1 MRNVVEVKDL
11 VKHYR
16 KIKAVDG
23 ISFCVY
29 ENEIFGMVGP
39 NGAGKTTT
47 IECIE
52 GLKKADTGLIKVLGL
67 NPATNRERINERIG
81 VQLQETNYQD
91 RIKVYEICELFT
103 SLYKEPSNYVELLKR
118 FDLYEFK
125 NHYVMKLSGG
135 QKQKLSIILALI
147 SNPEIIFLDELTTGL
162 DPKARRDMWQI
173 VKEFKNEGRT
183 IFLTTHYMEEAEE
196 LCDRVAIVDNGKIIA
211 LGTPEEL
218 IERSEIENTITFET
232 KNIAIEALKKV
243 KGVHQATFVNGEVKI
258 LGLGEDLLK
267 DIVEFL
273 YSNKIYFKNLKT
285 KQPNLEDTFLK
296 LTGREYAGG
305 NNENLN

>member
-1 MRNVVEVKDL
+1 MRSVVVVKDL
-11 VKHYR
+11 VKHYGR
-16 KIKAVDG
+16 IKAIDG
-23 ISFCVY
+23 ISFSIY

-52 GLKKADTGLIKVLGL
+52 GLKKPDTGVIEVLGL
-67 NPATNRERINERIG
+67 NPATNRERIYERIG
-81 VQLQETNYQD
+81 VQLQETSFQD
-91 RIKVYEICELFT
+91 RIKIYEICELFV
-103 SLYKEPSNYVELLKR
+103 SFYKRPLSYIELLKR

-125 NHYVMKLSGG
+125 NNFVMKLSGG

-162 DPKARRDMWQI
+162 DPKARRGMWQSM
-173 VKEFKNEGRT
+173 KELRNEGRT

-267 DIVEFL
+267 DVVEFL
-273 YSNKIYFKNLKT
+273 YSNKIYFKNLRT

-296 LTGREYAGG
+296 FTGKEYTGG
-305 NNENLN
+305 NNESFN

>member
-11 VKHYR
+11 VKHYGR
-16 KIKAVDG
+16 IKAIDG
-23 ISFCVY
+23 ISFSIY

-52 GLKKADTGLIKVLGL
+52 GLKKPDTGVIEVLGL
-67 NPATNRERINERIG
+67 NPATNRERIYERIG
-81 VQLQETNYQD
+81 VQLQETSFQD
-91 RIKVYEICELFT
+91 RIKIYEICELFV
-103 SLYKEPSNYVELLKR
+103 SFYKRPLSYIELLKR

-162 DPKARRDMWQI
+162 DPKARRDIWQI

-273 YSNKIYFKNLKT
+273 YSNKIYFKNLRT

-296 LTGREYAGG
+296 FTGKEYTGG

>member
-1 MRNVVEVKDL
+1 MKNVVVVEDL
-11 VKHYR
+11 VKHYG

-23 ISFCVY
+23 VSFSVY

-52 GLKKADTGLIKVLGL
+52 GLKKPDTGVIEVLGL
-67 NPATNRERINERIG
+67 NPATNRERIYERIG
-81 VQLQETNYQD
+81 VQLQETSFQD
-91 RIKVYEICELFT
+91 RIKIYEICELFV
-103 SLYKEPSNYVELLKR
+103 SFYKRPLSYIELLKR

-173 VKEFKNEGRT
+173 VKEMRSEGRT

-196 LCDRVAIVDNGKIIA
+196 LCDRVAIVDEGRIIA
-211 LGTPEEL
+211 LDTPEGL
-218 IERSEIENTITFET
+218 IEKSGIEHTVTFET
-232 KNIAIEALKKV
+232 ENIDIEALKRV
-243 KGVHQATFVNGEVKI
+243 NGVHQITFVNGEVKI
-258 LGLGEDLLK
+258 LGLGDDLLK
-267 DIVEFL
+267 DVVDFL
-273 YSNKIYFKNLKT
+273 YANNIYFKNLKT

-296 LTGREYAGG
+296 FTGKEYIGG
-305 NNENLN
+305 NNENFN

>member
-1 MRNVVEVKDL
+1 MRNVVVVEDL
-11 VKHYR
+11 VKHYG

-23 ISFCVY
+23 VSFSVY

-52 GLKKADTGLIKVLGL
+52 GLKKQDAGVIEVLGL
-67 NPATNRERINERIG
+67 NPSTNREKIYDHIG

-103 SLYKEPSNYVELLKR
+103 SLYKEPLNYSELLKR
-118 FDLYEFK
+118 FDLYEFE

-147 SNPEIIFLDELTTGL
+147 SNPKIIFLDELTTGL

-173 VKEFKNEGRT
+173 VKELRSEGRT

-196 LCDRVAIVDNGKIIA
+196 LCDRVAIVDDGRIIA
-211 LGTPEEL
+211 LDTPEGL
-218 IERSEIENTITFET
+218 IEKSGIENTITFET
-232 KNIAIEALKKV
+232 KNIDIEALKRV
-243 KGVHQATFVNGEVKI
+243 DGVHQITFINGEVKI
-258 LGLGEDLLK
+258 LGLGDDLLK
-267 DIVEFL
+267 DVVDFL
-273 YSNKIYFKNLKT
+273 YSNKIYFKNLRT

-296 LTGREYAGG
+296 FTGREYTGG

>member
-1 MRNVVEVKDL
+1 MRNVVVVEDL
-11 VKHYR
+11 VKHYG

-23 ISFCVY
+23 VSFSVY

-52 GLKKADTGLIKVLGL
+52 GLKKQDAGVIEVLGL
-67 NPATNRERINERIG
+67 NPSTNREKIYEHIG

-103 SLYKEPSNYVELLKR
+103 SLYKGPLNYIELLKR
-118 FDLYEFK
+118 FDLYEFE

-147 SNPEIIFLDELTTGL
+147 SNPKIIFLDELTTGL

-173 VKEFKNEGRT
+173 VKELRSEGRT

-196 LCDRVAIVDNGKIIA
+196 LCDRVAIVDDGRIIA
-211 LGTPEEL
+211 LDTPEGL
-218 IERSEIENTITFET
+218 IEKSGIENTITFET
-232 KNIAIEALKKV
+232 KNIDIEALKRV
-243 KGVHQATFVNGEVKI
+243 DGVHQITFINGEVKI
-258 LGLGEDLLK
+258 LGLGDDLLK
-267 DIVEFL
+267 DVVDFL
-273 YSNKIYFKNLKT
+273 YSNKIYFKNLRT

-296 LTGREYAGG
+296 FTGREYTGG

>member
-1 MRNVVEVKDL
+1 MRNVVVVEDL
-11 VKHYR
+11 VKHYG

-23 ISFCVY
+23 VSFSVY

-52 GLKKADTGLIKVLGL
+52 GLKKQDAGVIEVLGL
-67 NPATNRERINERIG
+67 NPSTNREKIYDHIG

-103 SLYKEPSNYVELLKR
+103 SLYKEPLNYSELLKR
-118 FDLYEFK
+118 FDLYEFE

-147 SNPEIIFLDELTTGL
+147 SNPKIIFLDELTTGL

-173 VKEFKNEGRT
+173 VKELRSEGRT

-196 LCDRVAIVDNGKIIA
+196 LCDRVAIVDDGRIIA
-211 LGTPEEL
+211 LDTPEGL
-218 IERSEIENTITFET
+218 IEKSGIENTITFET
-232 KNIAIEALKKV
+232 KNIDIEALKRV
-243 KGVHQATFVNGEVKI
+243 DGVHQITFINGEVKI
-258 LGLGEDLLK
+258 LGLGDDLLK
-267 DIVEFL
+267 DVVDFL
-273 YSNKIYFKNLKT
+273 YSNKIYFKNLRT

-296 LTGREYAGG
+296 FTGKEYTGG

>member
-1 MRNVVEVKDL
+1 MRNVVVVEDL
-11 VKHYR
+11 VKHYG

-23 ISFCVY
+23 VSFSVY

-52 GLKKADTGLIKVLGL
+52 GLKKQDAGVIEVLGL
-67 NPATNRERINERIG
+67 NPSTNREKIYEHIG

-103 SLYKEPSNYVELLKR
+103 SLYKEPLNYSELLKR
-118 FDLYEFK
+118 FDLYEFE

-147 SNPEIIFLDELTTGL
+147 SNPKIIFLDELTTGL

-173 VKEFKNEGRT
+173 VKELRSEGRT

-196 LCDRVAIVDNGKIIA
+196 LCDRVAIVDEGRIIA
-211 LGTPEEL
+211 LDTPEGL
-218 IERSEIENTITFET
+218 IEKSGIENTITFET
-232 KNIAIEALKKV
+232 KNIDIEALKRV
-243 KGVHQATFVNGEVKI
+243 DGVHQITFINGEVKI
-258 LGLGEDLLK
+258 LGLGDDLLK
-267 DIVEFL
+267 DVVDFL
-273 YSNKIYFKNLKT
+273 YSNKIYFKNLRT

-296 LTGREYAGG
+296 FTGREYTGG

>member
-1 MRNVVEVKDL
+1 MRSVVVVKDL
-11 VKHYR
+11 VKHYGR
-16 KIKAVDG
+16 IKAIDG
-23 ISFCVY
+23 ISFSIY

-52 GLKKADTGLIKVLGL
+52 GLKKPDTGVIEVLGL
-67 NPATNRERINERIG
+67 NPATNRERIYERIG
-81 VQLQETNYQD
+81 VQLQETSFQD
-91 RIKVYEICELFT
+91 RIKIYEICELFT
-103 SLYKEPSNYVELLKR
+103 SLYREPLNYIELLKR

-125 NHYVMKLSGG
+125 NNFVMKLSGG

-162 DPKARRDMWQI
+162 DPKARRDIWQI

-267 DIVEFL
+267 DVVEFL
-273 YSNKIYFKNLKT
+273 YSNKIYFKNLRT

-296 LTGREYAGG
+296 FTGKEYAGG
-305 NNENLN
+305 NNESFN

>member
-1 MRNVVEVKDL
+1 MRNVVVVEDL
-11 VKHYR
+11 VKHYG

-23 ISFCVY
+23 VSFSVY

-52 GLKKADTGLIKVLGL
+52 GLKKPDTGVIEVLGL
-67 NPATNRERINERIG
+67 NPATNRERIYERIG
-81 VQLQETNYQD
+81 VQLQETSFQD
-91 RIKVYEICELFT
+91 RIKIYEICELFT
-103 SLYKEPSNYVELLKR
+103 SLYREPLNYIELLKR

-125 NHYVMKLSGG
+125 NNFVMKLSGG

-173 VKEFKNEGRT
+173 VKELRKEGRT

-196 LCDRVAIVDNGKIIA
+196 LCDRVAIVDEGKIIA
-211 LGTPEEL
+211 LDTPEGL
-218 IERSEIENTITFET
+218 IEKSEIENTITFEA
-232 KNIAIEALKKV
+232 KNINIDELKRV
-243 KGVHQATFVNGEVKI
+243 SGVHQVTFVNGEVKI
-258 LGLGEDLLK
+258 MGLGDDLLK
-267 DIVEFL
+267 DVVDFL

-296 LTGREYAGG
+296 FTGKEYIGE

>member
-1 MRNVVEVKDL
+1 MRSVVVVKDL
-11 VKHYR
+11 VKHYGR
-16 KIKAVDG
+16 IKAIDG
-23 ISFCVY
+23 ISFSIY

-52 GLKKADTGLIKVLGL
+52 GLKKPDTGAIEVLGL
-67 NPATNRERINERIG
+67 NPSTNRGSIYERIG
-81 VQLQETNYQD
+81 VQLQETSFQD
-91 RIKVYEICELFT
+91 RIKIYEICELFV
-103 SLYKEPSNYVELLKR
+103 SFYKRPLSYIELLKR

-135 QKQKLSIILALI
+135 QKQKLSIILSLI

-162 DPKARRDMWQI
+162 DQKARRGMWQI
-173 VKEFKNEGRT
+173 MKELRKEGRT

-211 LGTPEEL
+211 LGTLEEL

-232 KNIAIEALKKV
+232 NNIDIEALKKV

-273 YSNKIYFKNLKT
+273 YSNKIYFKNLRT

-296 LTGREYAGG
+296 FTGKEYIGG
-305 NNENLN
+305 NNESFN

>member
-1 MRNVVEVKDL
+1 MRNVVVVEDL
-11 VKHYR
+11 VKHYG

-23 ISFCVY
+23 VSFSVY

-52 GLKKADTGLIKVLGL
+52 GLKKQDAGVIEVLGL
-67 NPATNRERINERIG
+67 NPSTNREKIYEHIG

-103 SLYKEPSNYVELLKR
+103 SLYKEPLNYSELLKR
-118 FDLYEFK
+118 FDLYEFE

-147 SNPEIIFLDELTTGL
+147 SNPKIIFLDELTTGL

-173 VKEFKNEGRT
+173 VKELRSEGRT

-196 LCDRVAIVDNGKIIA
+196 LCDRVAIVDDGRIIA
-211 LGTPEEL
+211 LDTPEGL
-218 IERSEIENTITFET
+218 IEKSGIENTITFET
-232 KNIAIEALKKV
+232 KNIDIEALKRV
-243 KGVHQATFVNGEVKI
+243 DGVHQITFINGEVKI
-258 LGLGEDLLK
+258 LGLGDDLLK
-267 DIVEFL
+267 DVVDFL
-273 YSNKIYFKNLKT
+273 YSNRIYFKNLRT

-296 LTGREYAGG
+296 FTGREYTGG